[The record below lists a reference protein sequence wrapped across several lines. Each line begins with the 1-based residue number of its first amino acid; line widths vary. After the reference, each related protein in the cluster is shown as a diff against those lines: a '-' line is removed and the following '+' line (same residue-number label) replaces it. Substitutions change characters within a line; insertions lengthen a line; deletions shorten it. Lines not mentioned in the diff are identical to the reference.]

1 VNYDI
6 GPLTTIYLSILI
18 MTAIFV
24 IPLLSTKCSTLL

>member
-1 VNYDI
+1 
-6 GPLTTIYLSILI
+6 